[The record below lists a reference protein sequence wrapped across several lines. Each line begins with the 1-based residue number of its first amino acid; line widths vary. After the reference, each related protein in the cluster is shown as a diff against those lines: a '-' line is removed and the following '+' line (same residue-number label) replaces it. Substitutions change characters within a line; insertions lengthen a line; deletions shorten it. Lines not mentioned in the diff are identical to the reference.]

1 MTSYIK
7 KGILENQTRAIKFA
21 CETENDR
28 HHWISR
34 IEFLK
39 AKMVYENY
47 VNKFVNIQFPLKKEE
62 DIDEDD
68 SEQTKDVIYEKLH

>member
-1 MTSYIK
+1 M
-7 KGILENQTRAIKFA
+7 
-21 CETENDR
+21 
-28 HHWISR
+28 SR

-39 AKMVYENY
+39 AKQVYENY

-68 SEQTKDVIYEKLH
+68 